1 MGLLQGPEW
10 TEGASELVQL
20 FKNKGTIVAP
30 QYGKQLQ
37 SLSAT
42 AGTDHTKLNTQDLVD
57 QQIKKLVLGSNEPPS
72 VKATGVTLNFADGS
86 SATAKSAYL
95 TMLPYDLA
103 ALDDF
108 GDWEKEAFDD
118 YLPAKGGAVKVVFG
132 WSNISDSLGAKLNL
146 SSCDEKGGCQRLI
159 LDGPADSWLV
169 RQVWLWDAQTIMVY
183 ETAPYEPNDVTP
195 NFVPMYPS
203 NRIAKMAR
211 KEGMDA
217 MVKECIEEIRIA
229 TGLSK
234 YQLKDP
240 DWARLKMWPWG
251 NLMDGWNAKASDD
264 GLDNFVDK
272 LSRPLGDNVPVYY
285 GNSEVSRNGNN
296 HAWVEGALEQAE
308 RALVGLTA
316 ELGLNDPPF
325 KKYFP
330 NKYGPD
336 YPDNYDPANF
346 SALNAYAPPPPPTP
360 PQSVGI
366 ATLVAAIA
374 ASFVVGAISVV
385 AFLRFR
391 GRGPLSSPGIE
402 MQ

>member
-42 AGTDHTKLNTQDLVD
+42 AGTDHTKLNTQDLVN
-57 QQIKKLVLGSNEPPS
+57 QQIKKLPLGSNEPPS
-72 VKATGVTLNFADGS
+72 LKATGVTLNFADGS

-132 WSNISDSLGAKLNL
+132 WSNISDSLGAQLNL
-146 SSCDEKGGCQRLI
+146 TSCDQGKCERLI
-159 LDGPADSWLV
+159 LDGPADTWLV

-203 NRIAKMAR
+203 NRIAKKAR

-217 MVKECIEEIRIA
+217 MVKECIEEIRNA

-234 YQLKDP
+234 DQLKDP

-251 NLMDGWNAKASDD
+251 NLMDGWKASAKESD
-264 GLDNFVDK
+264 LTKFVDAM
-272 LSRPLGDNVPVYY
+272 SRPLGDGVPVYY
-285 GNSEVSRNGNN
+285 GNSEMSRNGNN
-296 HAWVEGALEQAE
+296 HGWVEGALEQAE

-316 ELGLNDPPF
+316 ELNLTHPPF
-325 KKYFP
+325 EAYYP
-330 NKYGPD
+330 ND
-336 YPDNYDPANF
+336 YKNRGYDPTNF
-346 SALNAYAPPPPPTP
+346 SILNAYPPAPPPPTP

-366 ATLVAAIA
+366 TTLVAAIA